1 MQCLTPSSLPRSCLA
16 SMLRRSNG
24 RYTPLLRGLL
34 CGTSSP
40 AQHRGRPCQATYRP
54 PSATHLRSF
63 VRHAAWRSLLLLP
76 NQSSACAPP
85 CCTSREQ
92 QRPNKMH
99 STASTPRHCWLPLL
113 RCSAC
118 ACAPDASVTTAPST
132 SSHITSRCPQTNVV
146 LKGSLSASYPPSTA
160 PPPPAVSHRRKASVF
175 PLFPHLRRQ
184 LIQLAVFSMGRSR
197 STPKPSRIYRSTLK
211 HHWSWH
217 RHPFTRTR

>member
-16 SMLRRSNG
+16 STLRRSNG
-24 RYTPLLRGLL
+24 RYTPLSRGLL

-40 AQHRGRPCQATYRP
+40 AQHRGRPCQATCRP

-85 CCTSREQ
+85 CHTSREQ

-132 SSHITSRCPQTNVV
+132 SSHINSVLPSNKCGFKGLPLYILSTQHRPASTCSKPPPQ
-146 LKGSLSASYPPSTA
+146 SLCFPPFSASPTTA
-160 PPPPAVSHRRKASVF
+160 
-175 PLFPHLRRQ
+175 HLVGCFLYGKVQ
-184 LIQLAVFSMGRSR
+184 E
-197 STPKPSRIYRSTLK
+197 
-211 HHWSWH
+211 
-217 RHPFTRTR
+217 HP